1 VDVSNVEEAER
12 DNASASK
19 IRQNIEKE
27 MREGEEG
34 SGWRCVAVTRD
45 PRHAAR
51 IRVTC
56 RDESELARVK
66 EAVEKT
72 KVAGSR
78 VLRDQWYPVKVDN
91 ACRTAVLDEQ
101 GELRT
106 GAVEMLEKENEVS
119 IAKISWLSRKDL
131 PKAYGSMVVYVT
143 KRADAA
149 RLLEGQYFI
158 VDGESAFTRV
168 FEPRRG
174 PMQCF
179 RCLNL
184 GHKAFSCTKEQICS
198 RCAQPGHRHNDCQA
212 EQPKCAVCEGPH
224 ESSSRHCRL
233 LYPATD
239 V

>member
-1 VDVSNVEEAER
+1 
-12 DNASASK
+12 
-19 IRQNIEKE
+19 
-27 MREGEEG
+27 M
-34 SGWRCVAVTRD
+34 
-45 PRHAAR
+45 
-51 IRVTC
+51 
-56 RDESELARVK
+56 
-66 EAVEKT
+66 
-72 KVAGSR
+72 
-78 VLRDQWYPVKVDN
+78 
-91 ACRTAVLDEQ
+91 LDEH

-106 GAVEMLEKENEVS
+106 GAVEMLEKENEVR
-119 IAKISWLSRKDL
+119 IAKISWLSRKDVQ
-131 PKAYGSMVVYVT
+131 KAYGSMVVYVT

-179 RCLNL
+179 RCLSL
-184 GHKAFSCTKEQICS
+184 GHKAFSCTKEQVCS

-212 EQPKCAVCEGPH
+212 EQPKCAICDGPH
-224 ESSSRHCRL
+224 ESPSRQCRI

>member
-1 VDVSNVEEAER
+1 MDVSNVEEAER
-12 DNASASK
+12 DNVSASK
-19 IRQNIEKE
+19 IRKVIEEE
-27 MREGEEG
+27 MREGEGG
-34 SGWRCVAVTRD
+34 SGWQCVAVTRD
-45 PRHAAR
+45 PRNADR

-66 EAVEKT
+66 EAAEKT
-72 KVAGSR
+72 KAAGSR
-78 VLRDQWYPVKVDN
+78 VLRDQWHPVKVDN
-91 ACRTAVLDEQ
+91 ACQTVVLDEH

-106 GAVEMLEKENEVS
+106 GVVEMLEKENEVK
-119 IAKISWLSRKDL
+119 IAKVSWLSRKDV
-131 PKAYGSMVVYVT
+131 PKAYGSLVVYVT

-179 RCLNL
+179 RCLGL
-184 GHKAFSCTKEQICS
+184 GHKAFSCNKEQVCS
-198 RCAQPGHRHNDCQA
+198 RCAQPGHRHSDCQA
-212 EQPKCAVCEGPH
+212 ENPRCAICDGAH
-224 ESSSRHCRL
+224 ESPSRQCRI